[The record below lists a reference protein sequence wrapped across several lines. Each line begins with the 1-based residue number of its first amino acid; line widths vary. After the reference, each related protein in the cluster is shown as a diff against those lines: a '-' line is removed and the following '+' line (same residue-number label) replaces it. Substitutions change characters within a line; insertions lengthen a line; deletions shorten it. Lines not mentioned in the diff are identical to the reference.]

1 MAANRPITQNMAMTP
16 RIEAIRRLIEML
28 APTAVAAVVDGVVVA
43 VVVVV
48 GVVDIFYQRRG
59 YIPRW
64 LLPGML

>member
-1 MAANRPITQNMAMTP
+1 MAMTP

-28 APTAVAAVVDGVVVA
+28 APTAVAAVVDGVVVD